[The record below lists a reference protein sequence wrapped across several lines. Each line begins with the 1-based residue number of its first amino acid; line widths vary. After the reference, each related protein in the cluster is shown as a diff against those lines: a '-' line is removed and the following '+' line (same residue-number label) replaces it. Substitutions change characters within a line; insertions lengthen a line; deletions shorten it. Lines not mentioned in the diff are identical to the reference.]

1 MASSPPI
8 TDAQSH
14 VTTYGYDAH
23 GNRTSVA
30 DAMQH
35 QTTFGY
41 DTGDRLTTITYPDQT
56 TTTFGYDTRGRRTS
70 VTDQN
75 GKQTTYAYDDADR
88 LLSVTD
94 AAHHVTQYAYDEK
107 ATSLA
112 SPFPTTTRPE
122 PASPIG
128 YLRRSAATLASANRD
143 LTSYFVA
150 GGPAH
155 APGIEAYED

>member
-1 MASSPPI
+1 MDDDIAKAVALFRSSPEL
-8 TDAQSH
+8 DDEG
-14 VTTYGYDAH
+14 VY
-23 GNRTSVA
+23 RSVLA
-30 DAMQH
+30 
-35 QTTFGY
+35 QTTHRG
-41 DTGDRLTTITYPDQT
+41 
-56 TTTFGYDTRGRRTS
+56 GRRTS

-143 LTSYFVA
+143 LTSDFVA

>member
-1 MASSPPI
+1 LK
-8 TDAQSH
+8 T
-14 VTTYGYDAH
+14 
-23 GNRTSVA
+23 TSVLA
-30 DAMQH
+30 
-35 QTTFGY
+35 QTTHRG
-41 DTGDRLTTITYPDQT
+41 
-56 TTTFGYDTRGRRTS
+56 GRRTS

-143 LTSYFVA
+143 L
-150 GGPAH
+150 
-155 APGIEAYED
+155 